1 MLRSDLCYCSDV
13 YIFLKGRIIVEGD
26 NDDKTRNKKL
36 MFQNNVPFRSC
47 ISKINCA
54 FINNA
59 DDFDV
64 VMPIIP
70 NFMELL
76 YK

>member
-1 MLRSDLCYCSDV
+1 
-13 YIFLKGRIIVEGD
+13 
-26 NDDKTRNKKL
+26 

>member
-36 MFQNNVPFRSC
+36 IFKNNVQFRSC

-59 DDFDV
+59 EDFDI

-70 NFMELL
+70 KFMELL

>member
-59 DDFDV
+59 DDFDI

>member
-1 MLRSDLCYCSDV
+1 MLRSDLCDCSDV
-13 YIFLKGRIIVEGD
+13 YIFVKGRIIVEGD
-26 NDDKTRNKKL
+26 NDDETRNKKL

-70 NFMELL
+70 NFVELL

>member
-1 MLRSDLCYCSDV
+1 MLRSDLCDCSDV
-13 YIFLKGRIIVEGD
+13 YIFVKGRIIVEGD
-26 NDDKTRNKKL
+26 NDDETRNKKL

-47 ISKINCA
+47 ISKIYCT

-59 DDFDV
+59 DDFDI
-64 VMPIIP
+64 VMPIFP
-70 NFMELL
+70 KFMELL